1 MHLFGRVFLLMAVV
15 VCRGVAQCPTV
26 SGSGVQWV
34 AGTFGIAGTEVGTQ
48 CTGRAVVVTAP
59 ATVANARYIYDYKT
73 LADTA
78 KATTATSHSYNTPG
92 SYYIVQLGNVNGR
105 PSMACGLVQVFATS
119 KPTFEISAGCQATVQ
134 VKIDTRGQIYGR
146 YLIDYGDGR
155 PPQVYLP
162 GQPTP
167 VYTYATSGSY
177 PIKVTGEGINALRG
191 CGAVSD
197 VQVFRSLAAPTPI
210 ANAAVTLLDNQY
222 PRVTVVLDD
231 TARRVKNYVFVKS
244 GTELVRSRPVWT
256 DSTVA
261 QKQICY
267 QATYSDVCDRRAALS
282 PTLCTIYAENDGGQ
296 LRWSGESPFV
306 RPVVRY
312 VVDKIGAEG
321 RVLAS
326 YEVGKAT
333 SWPPDVN
340 DPDQTVSY
348 RVRAVSD
355 SGLVSVSNV
364 VRFVRTTLLYV
375 PDAFSPN
382 NDQINDLFELKGQFI
397 NSGQLTVYDRWG
409 EVVYYSNDWRKGWD
423 GTDKFGKAIGG
434 GIYGYRVDYIDLKN
448 NAYVKTGNVHII
460 R

>member
-1 MHLFGRVFLLMAVV
+1 MVV
-15 VCRGVAQCPTV
+15 VCHATAQCPTV
-26 SGSGVQWV
+26 SNFGVRWV
-34 AGTFGIAGTEVGTQ
+34 DGAFGIAGTEVGSQ
-48 CTGRAVVVTAP
+48 CAGRAMVMITP
-59 ATVANARYIYDYKT
+59 ATVTNARYIYDYKT

-78 KATTATSHSYNTPG
+78 KATTATTHAYNTPG
-92 SYYIVQLGNVNGR
+92 PYYIVQLGTVNGR

-119 KPTFEISAGCQATVQ
+119 KPTFEISAGCKISVQ
-134 VKIDTRGQIYGR
+134 VKIDTRGLAYGR

-167 VYTYATSGSY
+167 VYTYTTNNNY
-177 PIKVTGEGINALRG
+177 QIKVTGEGTGSLQG

-197 VQVFRSLAAPTPI
+197 VKIFQSLKAPTPI
-210 ANAAVTLLDNQY
+210 ANAAVTLSDNQY

-231 TARRVKNYVFVKS
+231 TARRVKNYIFAKS

-267 QATYSDVCDRRAALS
+267 QVAYSDVCDSRVGLS
-282 PTLCTIYAENDGGQ
+282 PPLCTIYAENDGGQ

-306 RPVVRY
+306 TPVVRY

-321 RVLAS
+321 RVTES

-333 SWPPDVN
+333 SWLSDVN

-355 SGLVSVSNV
+355 AGLVSVSNV
-364 VRFVRTTLLYV
+364 VRIVRTTQLYV

-382 NDQINDLFELKGQFI
+382 NDQVNDLFELKGQFI
-397 NSGQLTVYDRWG
+397 SSGQLTVYDRWG
-409 EVVYYSNDWRKGWD
+409 EVVYYSNDWRKSWD

-434 GIYGYRVDYIDLKN
+434 GIYGYRVDYIDLKKN
-448 NAYVKTGNVHII
+448 TYVKTGNVHVV